1 MDNTIKI
8 LEVMGEGIAHG
19 GEEAFINNL
28 VLNINMDGLTIDWLT
43 PYKCYN
49 TLYENNLKKM
59 GGKVYELGLSY
70 TPGKNRWHLTKPLND
85 FFAEHQ
91 YDVVHIHSGSISALA
106 LISGAA
112 YRHGVKKIIVH
123 SHLGSNGSMKSK
135 LIRTAYSPY
144 LQKFPTTYLACS
156 REAAEAKFAKK
167 ILDSKVQLINNGID
181 LSKYRQNDEIREN
194 IRKDLG
200 IPQDSRV
207 IGHVG
212 RFSPEKNHQHILRC
226 FEQVLQK
233 ESNSYLMLL
242 GDGELHDDIK
252 QMAKDMSI
260 EDHVRFVGYVDNV
273 SDYYKAMDLFIL
285 PSFYEGFSI
294 ALIEAQATGLPCFIS
309 DQMDAKSAI
318 YPNVYKLSIG
328 EGSETVWANTICE
341 HLFDESIHDQTLL
354 TQKGFDIK
362 ETARQIRAIYME
374 K

>member
-1 MDNTIKI
+1 MENMRI

-28 VLNINMDGLTIDWLT
+28 ILNMNMEGLTIDWLT
-43 PYKCYN
+43 PYTCYN
-49 TLYENNLKKM
+49 SLYENNLKSK
-59 GGKVYELGLSY
+59 GGKVFELGLSY
-70 TPGKNRWHLTKPLND
+70 TPGKNRWHLTEPLNN
-85 FFAEHQ
+85 FFAEHH

-112 YRHGVKKIIVH
+112 YKHGVKKIIVH
-123 SHLGSNGSMKSK
+123 SHLGSNGSLKSR
-135 LIRTAYSPY
+135 LIRTMYSPS
-144 LQKFPTTYLACS
+144 LQKYPTVYLACS
-156 REAAEAKFAKK
+156 REAAEAKFSKK
-167 ILDSKVQLINNGID
+167 IVNSKVQLINNGID
-181 LSKYRQNDEIREN
+181 LSMYKQNDEIREK
-194 IRKDLG
+194 IRKALG
-200 IPQDSRV
+200 IPQNSRV

-226 FEQVLQK
+226 FEKTLQK
-233 ESNSYLMLL
+233 EPNCRLMLL
-242 GDGELHDDIK
+242 GDGELHEAIK

-260 EDHVRFVGYVDNV
+260 EDKVCFVGYVDNV

-328 EGSETVWANTICE
+328 EGSETVWADSICE
-341 HLFDESIHDQTLL
+341 HLYDEPIKDQALL
-354 TQKGFDIK
+354 TQKGFDVK
-362 ETARQIRAIYME
+362 ETARQIRAIYM
-374 K
+374 KD